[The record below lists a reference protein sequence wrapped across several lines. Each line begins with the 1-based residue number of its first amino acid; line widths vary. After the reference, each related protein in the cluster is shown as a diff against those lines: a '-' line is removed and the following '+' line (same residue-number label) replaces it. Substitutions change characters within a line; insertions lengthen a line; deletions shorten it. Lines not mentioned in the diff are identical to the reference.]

1 MVIFHEAESLPVD
14 FVLHKAIEVS
24 LVAEMSEKLT
34 NIVHGPRVEGGTSRM
49 SVGCMGGG
57 GERERE
63 MIPGTSLWTILT
75 DYLSISNLFRY
86 PTYVQE

>member
-24 LVAEMSEKLT
+24 LIAKMSEKLT

-63 MIPGTSLWTILT
+63 RERERDDSWYKSMDDP
-75 DYLSISNLFRY
+75 YRLFIDK
-86 PTYVQE
+86 

>member
-57 GERERE
+57 RERERDDSWYKS
-63 MIPGTSLWTILT
+63 M
-75 DYLSISNLFRY
+75 DYPYGLFIDK
-86 PTYVQE
+86 

>member
-14 FVLHKAIEVS
+14 FVHHKAIEVS

-49 SVGCMGGG
+49 SVGCME

-63 MIPGTSLWTILT
+63 RERERDDSWYKSM
-75 DYLSISNLFRY
+75 DYPYGLFIDK
-86 PTYVQE
+86 

>member
-57 GERERE
+57 GERERDDSWYKS
-63 MIPGTSLWTILT
+63 M
-75 DYLSISNLFRY
+75 DYTYRLFIDK
-86 PTYVQE
+86 